1 LDEAQTMYEECVRIT
16 HPHLPDDH
24 WRMLGYTVNLA
35 RVRIARGD
43 GAATEPSLRQA
54 LSAREHLYPQ
64 GDWRIAQAQSLLGAS
79 LIAQKRYAEA
89 EPLLLAAAANLQPIA
104 GAQDRER
111 VANRARLASLYDTV
125 GRPQLA
131 ANYR

>member
-1 LDEAQTMYEECVRIT
+1 MYEECFRIT
-16 HPHLPDDH
+16 RPHLPDDH
-24 WRMLGYTVNLA
+24 WRMLVYTVNLA
-35 RVRIARGD
+35 RVRIARGE
-43 GAATEPSLRQA
+43 GAATEPLLRHA
-54 LSAREHLYPQ
+54 LSAREHLYPP

-89 EPLLLAAAANLQPIA
+89 EPLLVAAAAMLKPIP

-111 VANRARLASLYDTV
+111 LATRARLASLYDTV

>member
-1 LDEAQTMYEECVRIT
+1 LDVRE
-16 HPHLPDDH
+16 
-24 WRMLGYTVNLA
+24 
-35 RVRIARGD
+35 RV
-43 GAATEPSLRQA
+43 
-54 LSAREHLYPQ
+54 YPQ

-89 EPLLLAAAANLQPIA
+89 EPLLVAAAANLKPIP

-111 VANRARLASLYDTV
+111 LANRARLALLYDTV